1 MRAVHSRIGAL
12 ALACFLAGV
21 GGQAG
26 ATGLQVAPTMLSLS
40 AAHSAHGHG
49 LSNTGAEPMH
59 APVRVYAWAQEGGE
73 DRLTPSRALIA
84 SPPMVQLEAGARQL
98 VRVIRAGAPP
108 AATEEAFRLIVDELP
123 LDAPV
128 AGGADGAPATDA
140 TALKFVLR
148 YSVPIFVEP
157 ATPGSPELAGKFLGG
172 EQPLLEVRNTGT
184 RHAQLAT
191 LAIDAPGHRE
201 ELVPGLLGYVLAGQT
216 MRWPLKISSV
226 ELARGGNLQ
235 VKVNG
240 EPAEQ
245 ILAQIKPAR

>member
-12 ALACFLAGV
+12 ALGSLLAAS

-26 ATGLQVAPTMLSLS
+26 ATGLQVAPTMLTLS
-40 AAHSAHGHG
+40 AARSADGLW
-49 LSNTGAEPMH
+49 LSNTGTEPLH
-59 APVRVYAWAQEGGE
+59 AQVRVYAWGQEGGE

-84 SPPMVQLEAGARQL
+84 SPPMVQLEAGTRQL

-108 AATEEAFRLIVDELP
+108 STSEEAFRVIVDELP
-123 LDAPV
+123 LDA
-128 AGGADGAPATDA
+128 AASATANGEPAADA

-157 ATPGSPELAGKFLGG
+157 ATPGSPDLNATLTGG
-172 EQPLLEVRNTGT
+172 GQPMLEVRNAGT
-184 RHAQLAT
+184 RHAQLAN
-191 LAIDAPGHRE
+191 LAIDAQGQRE
-201 ELVPGLLGYVLAGQT
+201 ELAPGLLGYVLAGQT
-216 MRWPLKISSV
+216 MRWPLKISPI

-235 VKVNG
+235 AKVNG

-245 ILAQIKPAR
+245 ILAPIKPSP